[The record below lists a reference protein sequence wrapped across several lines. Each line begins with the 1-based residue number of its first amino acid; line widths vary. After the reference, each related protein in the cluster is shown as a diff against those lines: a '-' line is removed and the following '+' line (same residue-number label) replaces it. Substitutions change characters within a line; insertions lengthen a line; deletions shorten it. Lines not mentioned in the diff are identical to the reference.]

1 MLVLNI
7 GASLLAFYAFIKFL
21 DDVVLWFGH
30 FAGWDKLSFS
40 YILGYIL
47 YPVAF
52 LIGIE
57 GKVREIQ
64 NTMINTII
72 IIITRRMG
80 PPRSLKV
87 SG

>member
-7 GASLLAFYAFIKFL
+7 GASLLAFYSFIKFL
-21 DDVVLWFGH
+21 DAVVMWFGQ
-30 FAGWDKLSFS
+30 FAGWDQLSFS

-57 GKVREIQ
+57 TEVSIDK
-64 NTMINTII
+64 INKSSI
-72 IIITRRMG
+72 
-80 PPRSLKV
+80 
-87 SG
+87 

>member
-1 MLVLNI
+1 MPCVQGASTAIMLVLNI

-21 DDVVLWFGH
+21 DDFVWYFGH
-30 FAGWDKLSFS
+30 FAGVDELSFS

-57 GKVREIQ
+57 PEVSIQ
-64 NTMINTII
+64 Y
-72 IIITRRMG
+72 
-80 PPRSLKV
+80 S
-87 SG
+87 

>member
-7 GASLLAFYAFIKFL
+7 GASLLAFYSFIKFL
-21 DDVVLWFGH
+21 DAVVMWFGQ
-30 FAGWDKLSFS
+30 FAGWDQLSFS

-57 GKVREIQ
+57 TEVA
-64 NTMINTII
+64 
-72 IIITRRMG
+72 
-80 PPRSLKV
+80 V
-87 SG
+87 SIKLEEFYLACDRLRYFFCRTAK

>member
-1 MLVLNI
+1 MTLGRDCPSRYLIALLQGASTAIMLVLNI

-21 DDVVLWFGH
+21 DDFVWYFGH
-30 FAGWDKLSFS
+30 FAGVDELSFS

-57 GKVREIQ
+57 PEVSIQ
-64 NTMINTII
+64 Y
-72 IIITRRMG
+72 
-80 PPRSLKV
+80 S
-87 SG
+87 